1 MRAGRIVLL
10 LLAILVVLAVAGA
23 WLVPG
28 TLDWNKYRPE
38 IERLATTA
46 LGRPVHIGGAIT
58 LGLLPEPVLT
68 AGNLR
73 IEAAR
78 DGVALAAR
86 ELRLG
91 VALGPLLAGRLHARS
106 MMLQGPTLR
115 LPWPPPPGALQS
127 RPAWLRSAH
136 AEIQDGTLQVGGIV
150 LTGINAQFATDPD
163 TGTLSGAGS
172 ASLGGHA
179 WRFTARLTQPGLD
192 GVAGLNATLDGEGL
206 LQGTGSR
213 FSGTLAAD
221 GALAGSV
228 TGRGRDLSLLV
239 PAPAVAWQASG
250 TLTAAS
256 GLIVADDL
264 ALELGG
270 SPARGVVALRVGE
283 GARLD
288 LALVASRLDLDGWLS
303 ALIRAPSTALPQVLP
318 TGLPTGLPI
327 GIDLSAEAAT
337 LAGGTLRHL
346 RGGFD
351 LADGIT
357 TVRGVSALLPGD
369 ATLALSGQ
377 TVAGPGF
384 HGKGQLTAPD
394 LRATLRWAAARVP
407 GLDDA
412 LPSAAL
418 RVASLTGT
426 VTIAPAQL
434 ALSDLR
440 GTLDGARVEGGTTSL
455 TLGPRPLLSA
465 NLTLDGLVLDA
476 WLPHPDVVATSYP
489 WPDLARHFA
498 HLDADLTLQARSV
511 AWAGASINTLDVQ
524 AHLDQH
530 GAQVRRLA
538 AKGMDTQLDLSGSLA
553 GGGQIADGRLDLVA
567 KEARTLRG
575 LLPANW
581 GMERLLRG
589 PAELHLR
596 GSGPSTALALQVEA
610 SVGDLRAEAQPIL
623 NVPSKSWAGPISL
636 RHPGAPRL
644 LAQLGLPDTGTW
656 LGDGSLSLVAQ
667 AAVTPDEATLRDAV
681 LTAGALR
688 LSGNA
693 AAQLG
698 GSPIQVTGQISA
710 ESLPLPRPPPRSS
723 DPLPLGALRGWD
735 AAVALEAKQV
745 LFGLVPA
752 LADLRTSVT
761 LQDGTLRLD
770 AVNASLAGGVIEGTA
785 ALQTAADPPRLAV
798 EGRVSGA
805 QLSGPLFGLPL
816 DVRSGLASAH
826 VNLSAKGYS
835 PAALLST
842 LSGEAGATLRDGA
855 VTGFDLTGA
864 GAALVAADPT
874 RRDSL
879 ARASLQSGTT
889 AFSTLDLAAQLRD
902 GIATLTTARLT
913 GPGGTAT
920 ASGSVD
926 LHGSL
931 LDLRLALHPA
941 EPPDAPDLAVSL
953 YGPAAVPSRTPNLSD
968 FVRWSLAQP
977 TQ

>member
-1 MRAGRIVLL
+1 MRAGRVVLL
-10 LLAILVVLAVAGA
+10 LLAVLVVLAVAGA

-38 IERLATTA
+38 IERLATAA
-46 LGRPVHIGGAIT
+46 LGRPVHIGGAIK
-58 LGLLPEPVLT
+58 LDLLPEPVLT
-68 AGNLR
+68 AGDLR
-73 IEAAR
+73 IEAAG
-78 DGVALAAR
+78 DGIALAAH
-86 ELRLG
+86 ELRLRT
-91 VALGPLLAGRLHARS
+91 ALGPLLAGHLHARS

-136 AEIQDGTLQVGGIV
+136 AEIQDGTLQVGGIS

-172 ASLGGHA
+172 ATLGGRV
-179 WRFTARLTQPGLD
+179 WRFTARLAQPGGD
-192 GVAGLNATLDGEGL
+192 GVAGLEATLDGEGP
-206 LQGTGSR
+206 LQDTGGR

-250 TLTAAS
+250 TLTAAG

-288 LALVASRLDLDGWLS
+288 LSVAASRLDLDRWLPVL
-303 ALIRAPSTALPQVLP
+303 ARAPSTALP
-318 TGLPTGLPI
+318 T

-337 LAGGTLRHL
+337 LAGGTLRQL

-351 LADGIT
+351 LADGT
-357 TVRGVSALLPGD
+357 TNVRDLSALLPGD

-377 TVAGPGF
+377 TLPGPGF
-384 HGKGQLTAPD
+384 HGTGRLMAPD
-394 LRATLRWAAARVP
+394 LHATLRWAAALMP
-407 GLDDA
+407 TLNDE

-418 RVASLTGT
+418 RAANLTGT
-426 VTIAPAQL
+426 VAIAPAQL
-434 ALSDLR
+434 SLSDLR
-440 GTLDGARVEGGTTSL
+440 GTLDGARVEGGTVGVAS
-455 TLGPRPLLSA
+455 GPRPLLSA
-465 NLTLDGLVLDA
+465 NLTLDGLVLDT
-476 WLPHPDVVATSYP
+476 WLPPPDVVATGYP
-489 WPDLARHFA
+489 WPDLARRFA
-498 HLDADLTLQARSV
+498 HVDADLTLQARSV
-511 AWAGASINTLDVQ
+511 AWAGVSLSTLGVE
-524 AHLDQH
+524 AHFDQH
-530 GAQVRRLA
+530 GAQIRRLA
-538 AKGMDTQLDLSGSLA
+538 AKGMDMQLDLSGALA
-553 GGGQIADGRLDLVA
+553 DGGRIADGRLDLVA
-567 KEARTLRG
+567 KDAGKLRG
-575 LLPANW
+575 FLPPDW
-581 GMERLLRG
+581 GMEHLLRG
-589 PAELHLR
+589 PAELHVR
-596 GSGPSTALALQVEA
+596 ASGPPAALAAQAEGSL
-610 SVGDLRAEAQPIL
+610 GDLRAEAQPIL
-623 NVPSKSWAGPISL
+623 NVPARSWAGPVSL

-644 LAQLGLPDTGTW
+644 LAQLGLPEAGIW

-667 AAVTPDEATLRDAV
+667 AAATPDQATLRDAV

-688 LSGNA
+688 LDGTVA
-693 AAQLG
+693 VHLG
-698 GSPIQVTGQISA
+698 DDSIRVTGQINA
-710 ESLPLPRPPPRSS
+710 ESLPLPRPPLRSS
-723 DPLPLGALRGWD
+723 DPLPLGMARGWD
-735 AAVALEAKQV
+735 AAIALQAKQV

-752 LADLRTSVT
+752 LADLRANVT

-785 ALQTAADPPRLAV
+785 ALQTAADPPHLAV

-805 QLSGPLFGLPL
+805 QLSAPLFGTLL
-816 DVRSGLASAH
+816 DVRSGLASAQ

-864 GAALVAADPT
+864 GAALTAADTT

-879 ARASLQSGTT
+879 ARAAVQGGTT

-902 GIATLTTARLT
+902 GTATLTTARLT
-913 GPGGTAT
+913 GPGGTTT

-926 LHGSL
+926 LHGDL
-931 LDLRLALHPA
+931 LDLRLALHPG
-941 EPPDAPDLAVSL
+941 EPPDAPELAVSL
-953 YGPAAVPSRTPNLSD
+953 YGPAATPSRTPNLSD